1 MPPSLNLAT
10 PFVDLDRDAWAR
22 LSASTPLPLTDADVE
37 RLAGLGD
44 PIDLAEVDVVYRPI
58 SRLLDLHIEATRG
71 LHAASSTFLRED
83 VGGTPFVI
91 GVAGSVAVGKST
103 TARVLRELLARWPA
117 TPRVQLVTTDGFL
130 YSNAELARRGL
141 MERKGFPESYDR
153 RALLRF
159 VSQVKAGRPEVRV
172 PVYDHLTYDIVP
184 GREIVVSR
192 PDVLIVEG
200 LNVLQPARP
209 SSEGPS
215 SLAVSDFFD
224 FSIYV
229 DARTN
234 DVRQWY
240 VDRFLQPA
248 RDRVRPAGVVLP
260 PVRRAERRRGGRA
273 RRVDLGLDQRP
284 EPAAEHPADAQPRHP
299 RADQGPRPRGPAR
312 PAAQALGRL
321 LHRVLLAVGLLER
334 GERLG
339 HVRARALRS
348 GPSATSGAARGRGRR
363 PATARAP
370 RPARSC
376 TCRPRGAEGSRSA
389 ATSGPRSPS
398 RWLAV
403 SASQV
408 PDASFSEP
416 SGVQTTTLTGTKSSG
431 TLPGSGDDAGAH
443 LDVVGR
449 CRDQPQIVQDRRCH
463 AVRDRCHDG
472 GRAPGRRDS
481 RCTRS
486 GRSGRGLRAARRA
499 PSTSPARPSHTRLPR
514 AAHAAAH
521 PHGCRTRWECQLSP
535 SAPFES
541 NRCHGGNDRAIP
553 DR

>member
-1 MPPSLNLAT
+1 MPSSLSLAT
-10 PFVDLDRDAWAR
+10 PFVDLDRGAWAR

-117 TPRVQLVTTDGFL
+117 TPRVQLITTDGFL

-159 VSQVKAGRPEVRV
+159 VSQVKAGRPEVTA

-184 GREIVVSR
+184 GREVVVSR

-240 VDRFLQPA
+240 VDRFLSLRETAFA
-248 RDRVRPAGVVLP
+248 RPESYFHRFAALSDAEAVERAGTIWDSINAPNLLQNILPTRSRATLVLTKGPDHAVQRVR
-260 PVRRAERRRGGRA
+260 
-273 RRVDLGLDQRP
+273 
-284 EPAAEHPADAQPRHP
+284 
-299 RADQGPRPRGPAR
+299 
-312 PAAQALGRL
+312 
-321 LHRVLLAVGLLER
+321 
-334 GERLG
+334 
-339 HVRARALRS
+339 LRK
-348 GPSATSGAARGRGRR
+348 
-363 PATARAP
+363 
-370 RPARSC
+370 
-376 TCRPRGAEGSRSA
+376 
-389 ATSGPRSPS
+389 
-398 RWLAV
+398 L
-403 SASQV
+403 
-408 PDASFSEP
+408 
-416 SGVQTTTLTGTKSSG
+416 
-431 TLPGSGDDAGAH
+431 
-443 LDVVGR
+443 
-449 CRDQPQIVQDRRCH
+449 
-463 AVRDRCHDG
+463 
-472 GRAPGRRDS
+472 
-481 RCTRS
+481 
-486 GRSGRGLRAARRA
+486 
-499 PSTSPARPSHTRLPR
+499 
-514 AAHAAAH
+514 
-521 PHGCRTRWECQLSP
+521 
-535 SAPFES
+535 
-541 NRCHGGNDRAIP
+541 
-553 DR
+553 